1 MSLPSNYVVMTSALP
16 SSRSNTFIVPARWK
30 EVPCIFFLMFFF
42 LLFLGFF
49 KFQAC
54 RGAQT
59 AAAAAPRVKKFA
71 IYRWDPDKTGDK
83 PRMQTY
89 EVDLNK

>member
-1 MSLPSNYVVMTSALP
+1 VFVPRSAIIMLDKWGSALQFLINQSLSPSLP
-16 SSRSNTFIVPARWK
+16 F
-30 EVPCIFFLMFFF
+30 C
-42 LLFLGFF
+42 GFF

-59 AAAAAPRVKKFA
+59 AAAAAPRIKKFA

>member
-1 MSLPSNYVVMTSALP
+1 MLGAAAPGREAGSLEPLVLPSPGPAPERCSA
-16 SSRSNTFIVPARWK
+16 V
-30 EVPCIFFLMFFF
+30 
-42 LLFLGFF
+42 LGL
-49 KFQAC
+49 QLC

-59 AAAAAPRVKKFA
+59 AAAAPRVKKFA
-71 IYRWDPDKTGDK
+71 IYRWDPDKAGDK